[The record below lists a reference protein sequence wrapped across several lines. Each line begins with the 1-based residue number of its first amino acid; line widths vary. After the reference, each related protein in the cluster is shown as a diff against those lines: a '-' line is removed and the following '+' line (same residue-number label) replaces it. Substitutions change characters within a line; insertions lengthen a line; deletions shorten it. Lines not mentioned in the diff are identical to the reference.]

1 MALSRSLIRRLTRLH
16 DREVIITD
24 HTNWRRNKPLTGR
37 VIGWSFDKEHDDE
50 PLVEVR
56 YSSDLPESWA
66 GQVDNL
72 SLNQIQLANQPV
84 AIPACQRK
92 LVRHGA

>member
-1 MALSRSLIRRLTRLH
+1 MTLSRSLIKHLNRLH
-16 DREVIITD
+16 DCEVVITD
-24 HTNWRRNKPLTGR
+24 QPNWRKNKPLTGR
-37 VIGWSFDKEHDDE
+37 VIGWSYDTQNDDE

-56 YSSDLPESWA
+56 FSSDLPEGWSD
-66 GQVDNL
+66 GIDNVSL
-72 SLNQIQLANQPV
+72 SQIQLVRQPM